1 MNFNYQK
8 VVVPD
13 RLKLEIEES
22 AITVALDYITTTA
35 TDCTIYFKGNLT
47 QGEIDTLAALVAAH
61 VATPLPDNQVR
72 PVAVVSKTVFAD
84 PEYRTKW
91 DATSAVVE
99 VPANQSAPVD
109 FQLNE
114 ERYISGGMAIVK
126 NAELGDWVEGMIYD
140 KDNVIPE
147 PYRAATCEGHPVVNK
162 YVLKMYINP
171 ILGQGE
177 IDTAPLS
184 AKVSAGLYVRLI
196 YHAVN
201 SGQTRQVVMNLK
213 MSKKL

>member
-1 MNFNYQK
+1 MIYNFNK
-8 VVVPD
+8 VVASD
-13 RLKLEIEES
+13 RLESEIRTS
-22 AITVALDYITTTA
+22 AITIALDYITTNGA
-35 TDCTIYFKGNLT
+35 ELSIRFKAVLPQVDQDILT
-47 QGEIDTLAALVAAH
+47 GVVNAH

-72 PVAVVSKTVFAD
+72 PVAIKNMTVFAD
-84 PEYRTKW
+84 PDYRTKW
-91 DATSAVVE
+91 DGAPAIVD
-99 VPANQSAPVD
+99 VPAGQAAPLD
-109 FQLNE
+109 FQLSE

-171 ILGQGE
+171 LKGEGE
-177 IDTAPLS
+177 IDTNPLS

-196 YHAVN
+196 YHAIN
-201 SGQTRQVVMNLK
+201 EGQTRKVVMNLK